1 MGRSGTRKGSE
12 PSPDFRSIY
21 ESEVNYVW
29 VSLCRLGVRE
39 RDLEDLTHDVFAKF
53 FQNYAVYDES
63 RPLRPWL
70 FGICARI
77 AWDYRELARNRL
89 ETPKPPIE
97 RPDPRAGPE
106 EEVSAREDRALVLRA
121 LEELTMERRMILV
134 MHDLN
139 GHSMPEIAKV
149 LAHPLNTLYSR
160 LRMARADFLAALL
173 KLGRRTP

>member
-1 MGRSGTRKGSE
+1 MTRSGTREGE
-12 PSPDFRSIY
+12 DPSPDFRSLY
-21 ESEVNYVW
+21 ESEVSYVW
-29 VSLCRLGVRE
+29 VSLSRLGVRE

-53 FQNYAVYDES
+53 FQNYDVYDQS

-89 ETPKPPIE
+89 ETPKPPLD
-97 RPDPRAGPE
+97 RPDPRPGPE
-106 EEVSAREDRALVLRA
+106 EEASGHEDRALVLRA
-121 LEELTMERRMILV
+121 LEELSMERRMLLV

-149 LAHPLNTLYSR
+149 LSHPLNTLYSR

-173 KLGRRTP
+173 KLGRNKP

>member
-1 MGRSGTRKGSE
+1 MQRSGTRVVAD

-29 VSLCRLGVRE
+29 VSLSRLGVPE
-39 RDLEDLTHDVFAKF
+39 RDLEDLTHDVFAKL
-53 FQNYAVYDES
+53 FQNYQVYDPS

-70 FGICARI
+70 FGIAARI

-89 ETPKPPIE
+89 ETPRPPVE
-97 RPDPRAGPE
+97 RPDPRSGPE
-106 EEVSAREDRALVLRA
+106 EETAAREDRATVLRA
-121 LEELTMERRMILV
+121 LEELTMDRRILLV

-149 LAHPLNTLYSR
+149 LLHPMNTLYSR
-160 LRMARADFLAALL
+160 LRLARADFLAALL
-173 KLGRRTP
+173 KLGRRKP